1 MLSVHSH
8 KIYVPAIQTAS
19 WQAALWGVHQ
29 CWLHVQAY
37 QDRLSQLFAGGADIL
52 DMKARTELASLVG
65 LKVTIPPAN
74 PAYST
79 CDL

>member
-1 MLSVHSH
+1 M
-8 KIYVPAIQTAS
+8 
-19 WQAALWGVHQ
+19 HQ

-65 LKVTIPPAN
+65 LKVTIPPAS